1 MMADYISREA
11 VLALGYWH
19 GERPDFDNP
28 YPDGIDAVDTSDIET
43 IPAADVVE
51 VVRCGNCKSS
61 EPIPENSGFY
71 KGNWLHCR
79 KWRGEFTGNVWHP
92 KEKRWK
98 DWNVTTPEGFCD
110 DGEARDENKEDG

>member
-1 MMADYISREA
+1 MSKYIDREA
-11 VLALGYWH
+11 FKSKYLCCGYLP
-19 GERPDFDNP
+19 EMSEDEFDKF
-28 YPDGIDAVDTSDIET
+28 
-43 IPAADVVE
+43 PAADVVE

-79 KWRGEFTGNVWHP
+79 KWRGEFTENVWHP

-98 DWNVTTPEGFCD
+98 DWSVTTPEGFCD